1 MTHLVY
7 LRLLWRKR
15 ILLIACG
22 PRPVRLSSKIRPQ
35 TLNALSEGA
44 LDAGM
49 LRINRASFESAGKR
63 SLLNFHHGRMLSGSG
78 LSDSRVVR
86 YSAISSSTVFCAEMQ
101 DVSSSQSANRSVCF
115 LAGGGSSS
123 VSGTRS
129 NCILW
134 IISFAPLDWIGMIV
148 LLVD

>member
-15 ILLIACG
+15 ILPIACG

-49 LRINRASFESAGKR
+49 LRTNRASFESTGKR
-63 SLLNFHHGRMLSGSG
+63 SLLNFHHGRTLSGMEE
-78 LSDSRVVR
+78 R
-86 YSAISSSTVFCAEMQ
+86 
-101 DVSSSQSANRSVCF
+101 
-115 LAGGGSSS
+115 
-123 VSGTRS
+123 
-129 NCILW
+129 
-134 IISFAPLDWIGMIV
+134 
-148 LLVD
+148 